1 MAHEQVLVLIKP
13 DAMVKNLYG
22 LVLDNLA
29 QSGLKLVGA
38 KLVETQKEIIE
49 KHYAVHFGKPFYEK
63 LVDHLLGKY
72 HVGEVFA
79 MVYSGDSAIKR
90 MRDFAG
96 ETHPEKAKP
105 TSLRGRFGRIHTTT
119 DVFENVV
126 HVSDAPET
134 AEAEIKLWFSPEELT
149 EIIYKT
155 KKSEI
160 DATVWA

>member
-1 MAHEQVLVLIKP
+1 MIKP
-13 DAMVKNLYG
+13 DAMIKNLYG
-22 LVLDNLA
+22 LILDATA

-38 KLVETQKEIIE
+38 KLVKTKKEVIE
-49 KHYAVHFGKPFYEK
+49 KHYEVHKGKPFYDK
-63 LVDHLLGKY
+63 LVDHLMGKY
-72 HVGEVFA
+72 HIDEVFA
-79 MVYSGDSAIKR
+79 MVYSGENAIKR
-90 MRDFAG
+90 MREFAG

-149 EIIYKT
+149 ETIYPT
-155 KKSEI
+155 KKAKVDE
-160 DATVWA
+160 TVWA

>member
-1 MAHEQVLVLIKP
+1 MKEQVLVLIKP
-13 DAMVKNLYG
+13 DAMVKDLYG

-29 QSGLKLVGA
+29 RSELKLVAA
-38 KLVETQKEIIE
+38 KLVKTDRATIE
-49 KHYAVHFGKPFYEK
+49 KHYEVHRGKPFYDK
-63 LVDHLLGKY
+63 LVDHLIGKY

-79 MVYSGDSAIKR
+79 MVYSGENAIKR

-105 TSLRGRFGRIHTTT
+105 TSLRGRFGRIHTAT

-134 AEAEIKLWFSPEELT
+134 AEAEIKLWFSPDELT
-149 EIIYKT
+149 EKMYKT
-155 KKSEI
+155 NNAKVER
-160 DATVWA
+160 AVWA